1 MSANTLKLRPNEKAI
16 FDKLS
21 DELKDGWQIEDEKL
35 EAEETIEELKMRHDM
50 FRGSETCK
58 KILDAMSGVKDEEA
72 LKKAASEMD
81 FSSLAQEDAAELFF
95 TLGTT
100 AISAI
105 IFGALEAADSD
116 DDLEGI
122 ASLTEIRHMLFESN
136 SSI

>member
-50 FRGSETCK
+50 FRGSETCT

-95 TLGTT
+95 TLGTA

-105 IFGALEAADSD
+105 IFGALEDADSD

-136 SSI
+136 SST